1 MAGLGPHSGDGDVLI
16 VATDHVAQVQVTLS
30 SPCVRCG

>member
-16 VATDHVAQVQVTLS
+16 VATDHVAGSRLLCPHHV
-30 SPCVRCG
+30 